1 MTTGTIVSK
10 SLGRKSWTAIAA
22 LFAMSFFMSGSAS
35 AADKKDG
42 KEETTKIERTRN
54 GEPVEVGNKDPAM
67 DYVLDNVL
75 ATLYHEFA
83 HAMIDML
90 ELPIL
95 GQEEDAADVLSAL
108 MIHERHPEFDAI
120 RIAENSVLSFA
131 FDADEDAATGRQPS
145 FWDEHGPARQR
156 YYNTICI
163 FYGANPAERGEFVK
177 KLGLPESRAEYCPGE
192 FEMATRSWEPI
203 LERLRIA
210 KNEGEIRFRQDTRI
224 DIGRAAARD
233 LEITIKKLNDEF
245 SMPESLEIVLKR
257 CGGEDRGYQAFYSQ
271 GAGGR
276 GKITICGEYVQDLHK
291 LASDVF

>member
-1 MTTGTIVSK
+1 MATGTIDSTLFEHK
-10 SLGRKSWTAIAA
+10 NWAAIAL
-22 LFAMSFFMSGSAS
+22 LFAVIFFAWGPVA

-42 KEETTKIERTRN
+42 KEETTKVEGTRN
-54 GEPVEVGNKDPAM
+54 GEPAEAGNKDPAM

-90 ELPIL
+90 ELPVL

-108 MIHERHPEFDAI
+108 MIHKRHPEIDAS

-163 FYGANPAERGEFVK
+163 FYGANPSERSEFVK
-177 KLGLPESRAEYCPGE
+177 KLGLPQQRAEYCPGE
-192 FEMATRSWEPI
+192 FDMAERSWEPI
-203 LERLRIA
+203 LERLRSA
-210 KNEGEIRFRQDTRI
+210 RNDGEIRFRQDTSS

-233 LEITIKKLNDEF
+233 LEATIKKLNDDF
-245 SMPESLEIVLKR
+245 SLPERLEIVLKR

-271 GAGGR
+271 GSGGR

-291 LASDVF
+291 LASVVF